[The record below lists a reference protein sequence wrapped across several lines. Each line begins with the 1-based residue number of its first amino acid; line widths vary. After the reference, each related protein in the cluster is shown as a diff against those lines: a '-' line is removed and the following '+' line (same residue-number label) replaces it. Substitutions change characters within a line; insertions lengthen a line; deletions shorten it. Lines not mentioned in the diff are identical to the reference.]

1 MLNNFKVTKTYF
13 KIIYWHFLHVFNLCH
28 YIVKINRI
36 IFKTLWICSE
46 NSGIGRRVKKVQ
58 MPWDT
63 ADVQCKQSHFTYL
76 AIQKVTS
83 KAFCFL
89 LFALKNGFI
98 FFGVS
103 FLSLISG
110 LNSGNT
116 KYPDK
121 INNCPVSQ
129 SNLSELKSNSKCFWN
144 LEYTL
149 TAQGFTKVKVC

>member
-63 ADVQCKQSHFTYL
+63 ADVQCKQSLFTYL

-89 LFALKNGFI
+89 TTSNTLKHCFYAVFLFQ
-98 FFGVS
+98 S
-103 FLSLISG
+103 FLVLTPNQKVFSYLLWKTVLYFLG
-110 LNSGNT
+110 LAF
-116 KYPDK
+116 
-121 INNCPVSQ
+121 CLQ
-129 SNLSELKSNSKCFWN
+129 FQ
-144 LEYTL
+144 
-149 TAQGFTKVKVC
+149 A